1 MRDVYQA
8 LSDPTRRTIIRLLR
22 QRDRSAGEIAE
33 HFKFAKPT
41 LSKHFTVLKEAD
53 LIQGRRLGT
62 TIIYTLNVSVLEDAL
77 CHLLDAFKIHP
88 SSKPRKESP

>member
-33 HFKFAKPT
+33 HFPVTKPT

-53 LIQGRRLGT
+53 LIQGRRIGT

-77 CHLLDAFKIHP
+77 CHLLDAFKIRPH
-88 SSKPRKESP
+88 SKQHKE